1 MDDVMESVRI
11 LITISLLLYLESDF
25 AGSLTTVAVFSCYL
39 TSFRLTHFGTMS
51 HFYTP

>member
-25 AGSLTTVAVFSCYL
+25 AGSLTTVVVFSCYL
-39 TSFRLTHFGTMS
+39 TSFRLTNFSTMS